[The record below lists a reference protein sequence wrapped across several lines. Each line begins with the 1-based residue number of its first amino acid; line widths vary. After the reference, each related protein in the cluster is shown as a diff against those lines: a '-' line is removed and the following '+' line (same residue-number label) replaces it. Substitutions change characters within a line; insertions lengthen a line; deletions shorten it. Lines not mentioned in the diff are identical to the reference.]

1 MENWAFLQNQ
11 LIPELLLNT
20 VVLLSGSILLST
32 FIAILATVSLE
43 MVGERSKGILET
55 ALTLPIVFPIY
66 IYAFIYVGMF
76 EWASPFSVVLRE
88 LGIFKLVGV
97 EFISIK
103 NIWGA
108 IFIFSLAL
116 FPYIMIPLRL
126 SIKDRW
132 SSFFH
137 TASLLGRHPVLI
149 WVDIFRAYGKRA
161 IIIGAVIVA
170 MESISDFG
178 GVSVIGVDTFTT
190 AIYTSVTSFFSVEM
204 AARLGFFLILFATI
218 FLFIDSKI
226 KEQYFTTLEEQSHLP
241 TPRLPLAHK
250 IIGHLVI
257 AIILLFSI
265 ILPLVQLCVWA
276 MNGSE
281 FLDISKILKLTG
293 FSLLLGV
300 IGALIVVGFSLG
312 MNFISRFN
320 QRKNIQILKKFL
332 MPFSLMGYA
341 VPGNLAAVGIL
352 FIGVWIFPEGIS
364 YEFGFLLLIF
374 GLCFRY
380 MRTAFKQIE
389 LGHSTVADQ
398 MENTAYLLNNKDRL
412 DFSNKVLLPLM
423 NPYILYSFLFVMVEI
438 IKEMPLTLLLRPM
451 GLNTLATKIFELTSE
466 GEWEQSALFTL
477 PILLLCIVIHTSV
490 MRFNSKRKKTLNT

>member
-1 MENWAFLQNQ
+1 
-11 LIPELLLNT
+11 
-20 VVLLSGSILLST
+20 
-32 FIAILATVSLE
+32 
-43 MVGERSKGILET
+43 MVGERSKGFLEA

-76 EWASPFSVVLRE
+76 EWASPFSVTLRE
-88 LGIFKLVGV
+88 WGVFRIVGI

-103 NIWGA
+103 NIAGA
-108 IFIFSLAL
+108 VFIFSLAL
-116 FPYIMIPLRL
+116 YPYIMIPLRL

-137 TASLLGRHPVLI
+137 TASLLGRHPALI
-149 WVDIFRAYGKRA
+149 WLDVFRAYGKRA
-161 IIIGAVIVA
+161 LIIGAVIVA
-170 MESISDFG
+170 MESISEFG
-178 GVSVIGVDTFTT
+178 GVSVIGVDTFTV

-241 TPRLPLAHK
+241 APRLPLIHK
-250 IIGHLVI
+250 VLGHLVI
-257 AIILLFSI
+257 ALILLFSI
-265 ILPLVQLCVWA
+265 ILPLTQLCIWA
-276 MNGSE
+276 FSGSE
-281 FLDISKILKLTG
+281 FIDIIKIVKLTG

-300 IGALIVVGFSLG
+300 IGAFIVVGSSLG
-312 MNFISRFN
+312 MNFITRFN
-320 QRKNIQILKKFL
+320 QRKNIQFLKKYFA
-332 MPFSLMGYA
+332 PFSLMGYA

-352 FIGVWIFPEGIS
+352 FLGVLIFPAGIS

-374 GLCFRY
+374 GLCFKY

-389 LGHSTVADQ
+389 LGHNTVATQ

-423 NPYILYSFLFVMVEI
+423 NPYILYSFLFVMIEI

-477 PILLLCIVIHTSV
+477 PILILCIIIHISV
-490 MRFNSKRKKTLNT
+490 MKFNSRRKKDT